1 MYAKAFVDDYQP
13 RLARLLGL
21 SDSAT
26 DLDAHT
32 YIMQGIPLD
41 HVANLQKQ
49 VPIDFQAIGG
59 INLIARLACKQVS
72 STALPG
78 QRLSA
83 DEGDRLFRVLHVL
96 VVAESLFG
104 DRDKALHWLAKP
116 KRRFGGSSPI
126 ELLNTYTGAGLVE
139 ELLVQLADGLVL

>member
-13 RLARLLGL
+13 RLAGLLGL
-21 SDSAT
+21 PDSAT
-26 DLDAHT
+26 DLDVHT

-41 HVANLQKQ
+41 HVATLQKQ
-49 VPIDFQAIGG
+49 VPIDFHAIGCFS
-59 INLIARLACKQVS
+59 LFVRLGCKLVS

-83 DEGDRLFRVLHVL
+83 DEGDRLLRVLHVL
-96 VVAESLFG
+96 VVVESLFG
-104 DRDKALHWLAKP
+104 DRDKALRWLSTP

-126 ELLNTYTGAGLVE
+126 EMLNTHIGAGLVE
-139 ELLVQLADGLVL
+139 ELLVQLADGLVF

>member
-13 RLARLLGL
+13 RLAELLGL
-21 SDSAT
+21 PDGAT
-26 DLDAHT
+26 DLDVHA
-32 YIMQGIPLD
+32 YIKQGIPLD
-41 HVANLQKQ
+41 QAASLQKQ
-49 VPIDFQAIGG
+49 MAIDFEAIGG

-72 STALPG
+72 SAALSG

-83 DEGDRLFRVLHVL
+83 DESDRLLRVLHVL

-104 DRDKALHWLAKP
+104 SRDKARRWLSEPMA
-116 KRRFGGSSPI
+116 RFSGSSPL
-126 ELLNTYTGAGLVE
+126 EMLSTTAGASLVD

>member
-13 RLARLLGL
+13 RLAGLLGL
-21 SDSAT
+21 PDGAS
-26 DLDAHT
+26 DLDVHT

-41 HVANLQKQ
+41 QAASLQKQ
-49 VPIDFQAIGG
+49 VPIDFGTIGG
-59 INLIARLACKQVS
+59 INLIARLGCKLVS

-83 DEGDRLFRVLHVL
+83 DEGDRLLRVLHAL

-104 DRDKALHWLAKP
+104 DRDKALHWLTTP
-116 KRRFGGSSPI
+116 KQRFSGCAPL
-126 ELLNTYTGAGLVE
+126 EMLNTYVGAGLVD